1 MRVINLIVVHCSAT
15 PPDMDIGVDEIRRW
29 HVDGNGWSD
38 IGYHYVIRRSG
49 ELEPGRPV
57 AKMGAHAKGHNGD
70 SIGICMVGGI
80 SENGVPDANFTAR
93 QYHELAELNE
103 TLSRHLPITD
113 TVGHR
118 DISTKSCP
126 CFDVKSFL
134 GVE

>member
-15 PPDMDIGVDEIRRW
+15 PASMDIGVEEIRRW

-38 IGYHYVIRRSG
+38 IGYHYVIRRDG
-49 ELEPGRPV
+49 AVELGRPV
-57 AKMGAHAKGHNGD
+57 DKMGAHAKGYNGA
-70 SIGICMVGGI
+70 SLGVCMIGGLNDDGD
-80 SENGVPDANFTAR
+80 PDANFTAA
-93 QYHELAELNE
+93 QYDALELVYRALAQ
-103 TLSRHLPITD
+103 SHPITD

-118 DISTKSCP
+118 DISSKSCP

>member
-1 MRVINLIVVHCSAT
+1 
-15 PPDMDIGVDEIRRW
+15 MDIGVDEIRRW

-49 ELEPGRPV
+49 ELELGRPV

-80 SENGVPDANFTAR
+80 SDNDGNPVPDANFAAA
-93 QYHELAELNE
+93 QYE
-103 TLSRHLPITD
+103 TLEKACSQLNSKFSIQRI
-113 TVGHR
+113 VGHR

>member
-1 MRVINLIVVHCSAT
+1 
-15 PPDMDIGVDEIRRW
+15 MDIGVDEIRRW

-49 ELEPGRPV
+49 ELELGRPV

-80 SENGVPDANFTAR
+80 SENGDPDANFTAH
-93 QYHELAELNE
+93 QYHELEELNE
-103 TLSRHLPITD
+103 SLSRHFPITD

-118 DISTKSCP
+118 DISAKSCP